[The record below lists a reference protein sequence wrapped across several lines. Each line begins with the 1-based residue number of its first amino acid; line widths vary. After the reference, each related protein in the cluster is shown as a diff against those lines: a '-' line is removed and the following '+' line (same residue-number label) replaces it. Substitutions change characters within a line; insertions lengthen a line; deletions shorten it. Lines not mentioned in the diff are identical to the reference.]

1 MSPLSPSPSSEPA
14 RRRALSLTSHTSP
27 RLIPGSHGSMNN
39 ATNGSA
45 TGDIINSSHS
55 FRGRSDS
62 QSTGR
67 REPTRSFIAAHQRHL
82 GSIDSAEIARSVRE
96 DTAGLASYALSER
109 PSNRSPSPTSRQR
122 VASGQS
128 NQGVHFEDFAS
139 TRESSE
145 AQREHQTIEEIS
157 EPNSSEASSSKSSPS
172 TSALADLLRRS
183 PPSTSPL
190 DGHEEQDDGG
200 KLDTGNTMLSDSDR
214 LIITSDGVRRDA
226 TERTPLL
233 SKRHEEQTHPD
244 WIHGQQDLEGQY
256 LRRQESWPKL
266 KNIVAKP
273 LQKGKY
279 VITTLQHPKMW
290 DRRAIWNNAVVAPT
304 AALPAVI
311 LGLLLN
317 ILDALSYGL
326 ILFPLGE
333 KVFEDLGPSGISM
346 FYISCIV
353 SQLVYSCGGSI
364 FKGGIGS
371 EMIEVVPF
379 FHGMAAT
386 ILTTVGSDKP
396 QEVIS
401 TTITAYAISS
411 IFTGFAFLLMGLFR
425 VGYIIGFIPRHIL
438 IGCIGGVGWFLVA
451 TGLEVSA
458 RLPGSLNYDL
468 ETLLRLFQLDTFPL
482 WIVPMLLAIFIHFT
496 DCRIPEKYHKYYLPG
511 MILGVGAIFYFF
523 VFALDPLSL
532 PFLKAHGWVF
542 DGPKNVNEP
551 WWHFYTLYD
560 FNKVH
565 WGALAETIPAMFA
578 LTFFGVLHV
587 PINVPALANTT
598 QEDNVN
604 LDHELIAHGFSNMIS
619 GFVGSIQNYLVYT
632 NSVVFMKS
640 GGNSRLAGI
649 MLAFATFGVMLIG
662 PSIIGL
668 IPVMTVGIL
677 IFVLGFDLLYEALV
691 EPRHKLKL
699 SEYLTVVTI
708 VLIMGLYDFVV
719 GIFIGL
725 GLAGV
730 SLVVQASRTA
740 AVRASYSGEVAGST
754 VRRNPTQY
762 RYLREVGQQVHVT
775 KLAGYLFFGTIVSV
789 EARIRALITDEA
801 FKERPVRFLIFDL
814 YHVSG
819 IDYSAGESFC
829 KLNRL
834 CSKKGVSLIM
844 SGLDANGPLGRSLR
858 AVGLGE
864 VTEDSAEVKFFP
876 DLNSALESCENEL
889 LKTFYASKERAT
901 SRNAPIDVPNHQQK
915 HINNGTVSID
925 VQFSSPRRQH
935 LHRAAT
941 ATLAEGPSES
951 RYMNFKEPLKLI
963 LQTFHDV
970 TSQNEDFWFRVVPF
984 FTRQEYPAGA
994 ILYQRGESANGFYLL
1009 ESGILRAD
1017 YELPQGQYFESIVA
1031 GTTCGELPFFSET
1044 GRSATVVAER
1054 DSVVWLMDRNNWD
1067 QLQKTDQEVASELLK
1082 ISLKLTSERFSAITS
1097 YVLTTAG

>member
-1 MSPLSPSPSSEPA
+1 
-14 RRRALSLTSHTSP
+14 
-27 RLIPGSHGSMNN
+27 
-39 ATNGSA
+39 
-45 TGDIINSSHS
+45 
-55 FRGRSDS
+55 
-62 QSTGR
+62 
-67 REPTRSFIAAHQRHL
+67 
-82 GSIDSAEIARSVRE
+82 
-96 DTAGLASYALSER
+96 
-109 PSNRSPSPTSRQR
+109 
-122 VASGQS
+122 
-128 NQGVHFEDFAS
+128 
-139 TRESSE
+139 
-145 AQREHQTIEEIS
+145 
-157 EPNSSEASSSKSSPS
+157 
-172 TSALADLLRRS
+172 
-183 PPSTSPL
+183 
-190 DGHEEQDDGG
+190 
-200 KLDTGNTMLSDSDR
+200 
-214 LIITSDGVRRDA
+214 
-226 TERTPLL
+226 
-233 SKRHEEQTHPD
+233 
-244 WIHGQQDLEGQY
+244 
-256 LRRQESWPKL
+256 
-266 KNIVAKP
+266 
-273 LQKGKY
+273 
-279 VITTLQHPKMW
+279 
-290 DRRAIWNNAVVAPT
+290 
-304 AALPAVI
+304 
-311 LGLLLN
+311 
-317 ILDALSYGL
+317 
-326 ILFPLGE
+326 
-333 KVFEDLGPSGISM
+333 M
-346 FYISCIV
+346 FYVSCIV

-386 ILTTVGSDKP
+386 IMAAVGTDKP

-411 IFTGFAFLLMGLFR
+411 VFTGLAFLLMGVFR

-458 RLPGSLNYDL
+458 RLEGSLNYDF
-468 ETLLRLFQLDTFPL
+468 ETLQRLMRLDTLPL
-482 WIVPMLLAIFIHFT
+482 WLIPMVLGIFIHFT
-496 DCRIPEKYHKYYLPG
+496 DGKISPKYHKYYLPG
-511 MILGVGAIFYFF
+511 FILSVCAVFYFF
-523 VFALDPLSL
+523 VFAIDPLNL
-532 PFLKAHGWVF
+532 PNLRNAGWVF
-542 DGPKNVNEP
+542 QGPKNVNEP

-560 FNKVH
+560 FKKVH

-587 PINVPALANTT
+587 PINVPALGNTT

-619 GFVGSIQNYLVYT
+619 GCVGSIQNYLVYT
-632 NSVVFMKS
+632 NSVVFIKS

-649 MLAFATFGVMLIG
+649 MLAFATFAVLLIG
-662 PSIIGL
+662 PVVIGY
-668 IPVMTVGIL
+668 IPVMMVGVL
-677 IFVLGFDLLYEALV
+677 IFVLGFELLNEAIV
-691 EPRHKLKL
+691 HPRKKLKT
-699 SEYLTVVTI
+699 SEFLTVIAI

-740 AVRASYSGEVAGST
+740 AVRASYTGEIAGST

-762 RYLREVGQQVHVT
+762 RYLREVGQQIHVT

-789 EARIRALITDEA
+789 EARIRDLIKDDNFE
-801 FKERPVRFLIFDL
+801 ERPVRFLIFDL

-844 SGLDANGPLGRSLR
+844 SGLDANGPIGLGLR

-864 VTEDSAEVKFFP
+864 SSDDGDEVKFFP

-889 LKTFYASKERAT
+889 LKTYYASKDRAAV
-901 SRNAPIDVPNHQQK
+901 RNAPIDMPD
-915 HINNGTVSID
+915 NNKGGSGNNARYSSHSID

-941 ATLAEGPSES
+941 ATLAEGPPEN
-951 RYMNFKEPLKLI
+951 RYTNFKEPLRLI
-963 LQTFHDV
+963 LQTFHDL
-970 TSQNEDFWFRVVPF
+970 TEMNEDFWFRAVPF
-984 FTRQEYPAGA
+984 FVRKEFPAGT
-994 ILYQRGESANGFYLL
+994 ILYHRGELATGFYLL
-1009 ESGILRAD
+1009 EEGILRAD

-1044 GRSATVVAER
+1044 DRTATVIAER
-1054 DSVVWLMDRNNWD
+1054 DCVAWQMDREKWD
-1067 QLQKTDQEVASELLK
+1067 QLQKADGEVAQELLR